1 MKQII
6 AYIQRAEWSPYI
18 AGILLGLVAILIAV
32 TATAYRDSAIA
43 LGASGAFE
51 SIFGGL
57 TQLVSPGWVAKNLY
71 FRAVRLPGLTWE
83 VVLLFGLFIGG
94 ALGAISSRTWKI
106 RWMPDKQWA
115 EAFGQSRVTRWV
127 LVFFGAIL
135 LEYGAGMAGGCT
147 SGLAIWGGLQLAP
160 AAFVFMGGMFA
171 SGIPTALLV
180 YRRRY

>member
-6 AYIQRAEWSPYI
+6 AYIKRDQWSPYA
-18 AGILLGLVAILIAV
+18 AGILLGLAALLVIV
-32 TATAYRDSAIA
+32 TSSVYQDSAIV
-43 LGASGAFE
+43 LGASGAFQ
-51 SIFGGL
+51 SIVGGL
-57 TQLVSPGWVAKNLY
+57 AQIAAPDWVAKNVF

-83 VVLLFGLFIGG
+83 VVLLFGVFIGG

-106 RWMPDKQWA
+106 RWAPEQQWA
-115 EAFGQSRVTRWV
+115 EVFGQSRAVRWV
-127 LVFFGAIL
+127 LVFLGALL

-171 SGIPTALLV
+171 TGIVTALIV
-180 YRRRY
+180 YRKRY

>member
-6 AYIQRAEWSPYI
+6 TTIKKEEWSPYI
-18 AGILLGLVAILIAV
+18 AGVLLGLVAILIAV
-32 TATAYRDSAIA
+32 TSTAYRDPAIA

-57 TQLVSPGWVAKNLY
+57 TQWVSPDWVAKNLY
-71 FRAVRLPGLTWE
+71 FKAVRWPGLTWE
-83 VVLLFGLFIGG
+83 VVLMVGLFIGG

-115 EAFGQSRVTRWV
+115 EVFGQSRVTRWV
-127 LVFFGAIL
+127 LVFLGAIL

-171 SGIPTALLV
+171 TGILTALIV

>member
-1 MKQII
+1 MRRII
-6 AYIQRAEWSPYI
+6 AYIRKDEWSPYI
-18 AGILLGLVAILIAV
+18 AGAVLGLVGILIA
-32 TATAYRDSAIA
+32 ATSTVFRDPSIA

-57 TQLVSPGWVAKNLY
+57 AQVISPDWIAKNLY
-71 FRAVRLPGLTWE
+71 FKAVRLPGLTWE
-83 VVLLFGLFIGG
+83 VVMWFGLCIGG
-94 ALGAISSRTWKI
+94 ALGAISSGTWKI

-115 EAFGQSRVTRWV
+115 EAFGQSRVTRWA
-127 LVFFGAIL
+127 LVFLGAIL

-171 SGIPTALLV
+171 TGIVTALVV

>member
-6 AYIQRAEWSPYI
+6 GYIRKDQWSPYV
-18 AGILLGLVAILIAV
+18 AGSLLGLVAVLIAV
-32 TATAYRDSAIA
+32 VSTVFRDPSIA

-51 SIFGGL
+51 SILGGL
-57 TQLVSPGWVAKNLY
+57 TQLVSPDWIAKNLY
-71 FRAVRLPGLTWE
+71 FKAVRLPGLTWE
-83 VVLLFGLFIGG
+83 VVMLFGIFVGG
-94 ALGAISSRTWKI
+94 ALGAISSRTWKL

-127 LVFFGAIL
+127 LVFLGAIL

-171 SGIPTALLV
+171 TGILTALLV

>member
-1 MKQII
+1 MQRIL
-6 AYIQRAEWSPYI
+6 AYIKKDEWSPYI
-18 AGILLGLVAILIAV
+18 AGTLLGLVAILIAA

-57 TQLVSPGWVAKNLY
+57 TQWVLPDWVARNLY

-83 VVLLFGLFIGG
+83 VIMLFGLFIGG

-115 EAFGQSRVTRWV
+115 EAFGQSRVTRWA
-127 LVFFGAIL
+127 LVFLGAFL